1 MTNVTTTKIGY
12 QNYLQHWSYNPI
24 FLTRFETRSHKLKL
38 QEMNKKPVSK
48 LRQQMAENFTT
59 QLNALKTSLST
70 KINEKPSFVQALI
83 AWLV

>member
-1 MTNVTTTKIGY
+1 
-12 QNYLQHWSYNPI
+12 
-24 FLTRFETRSHKLKL
+24 
-38 QEMNKKPVSK
+38 MNKKPVSK

-83 AWLV
+83 ACLKVRTQLRISATATDVF